1 MKIALINE
9 NSQAAKNAMIE
20 KALRKVVEPMGHEVF
35 NYGMYTAD
43 DDAQL
48 TYVQNGILAATL
60 LNGGA
65 TDYVVTGCGTGEGA
79 MLALN
84 SFPGVICGHV
94 EDPLDAYT
102 FAQINDGNAVAMP
115 FALKNGW
122 GQELNLEYTFE
133 KLFGFG
139 SGNGYPAERV
149 VPEQRNKKILDSVR
163 EVSFRPF
170 TELLPKLDRDLVRG
184 AFAGEHFQ
192 EYFFAN
198 ATNEAVAKVV
208 REVLASASDTNLAL
222 LSLPAEKRRCFS
234 AGYSVSRIRGIS
246 GVPFASRT
254 PLHQAKAVRTNWFF
268 AASTDT
274 ESHLLGKLLLNRFS
288 NRLSGCSERLRH
300 ARQHNKDKEA
310 RHHQRDSPTSR
321 NFQDD
326 GLVLPKWTHRPHVS
340 RDPRSNSASD

>member
-1 MKIALINE
+1 
-9 NSQAAKNAMIE
+9 
-20 KALRKVVEPMGHEVF
+20 
-35 NYGMYTAD
+35 
-43 DDAQL
+43 
-48 TYVQNGILAATL
+48 
-60 LNGGA
+60 
-65 TDYVVTGCGTGEGA
+65 

-84 SFPGVICGHV
+84 SFPGVVCGHV

-149 VPEQRNKKILDSVR
+149 VPEQHNKKILDSVR

-198 ATNEAVAKVV
+198 ATNEAVTKVV
-208 REVLASASDTNLAL
+208 REVLA
-222 LSLPAEKRRCFS
+222 
-234 AGYSVSRIRGIS
+234 
-246 GVPFASRT
+246 
-254 PLHQAKAVRTNWFF
+254 
-268 AASTDT
+268 
-274 ESHLLGKLLLNRFS
+274 
-288 NRLSGCSERLRH
+288 
-300 ARQHNKDKEA
+300 
-310 RHHQRDSPTSR
+310 
-321 NFQDD
+321 
-326 GLVLPKWTHRPHVS
+326 
-340 RDPRSNSASD
+340 